1 MIFCLHL
8 LAHHQKIQDEARES
22 IKKILDR
29 HDGNW
34 SYDAVM
40 EMSFVEQIIEG
51 KKIIKSKKKSMKN
64 TSLVFLFYYTRNTE
78 ALSACK

>member
-8 LAHHQKIQDEARES
+8 LAHHQNIQEEARES
-22 IKKILDR
+22 IQKTLNK

-40 EMSFVEQIIEG
+40 EMSFLEQIIEG
-51 KKIIKSKKKSMKN
+51 MEK
-64 TSLVFLFYYTRNTE
+64 
-78 ALSACK
+78 

>member
-8 LAHHQKIQDEARES
+8 LAHHQKIQDDARDS
-22 IKKILDR
+22 INKILNK
-29 HDGNW
+29 HNQQW

-51 KKIIKSKKKSMKN
+51 
-64 TSLVFLFYYTRNTE
+64 
-78 ALSACK
+78 